1 MVNFSKPTTF
11 LGRNGVFKVIGITLA
26 KVTGGYDHKTP
37 VIVIEPL
44 TSRGLSG
51 RCNIEIPVGDIP
63 ALIAELQK
71 FTPQVCKMC
80 GAPLEHDRCTDEAC
94 LYSNHEQDWDYDANW
109 ILKHSVKK
117 SRSPK
122 KKKKGRRC
130 SVGGCKNLATHK
142 AYNAGC
148 DPFFICRKHHFIFKA
163 SYRTKP
169 LKRYPKKV
177 VIAHARKQNT
187 KANARKM
194 AWLDSGPY
202 KVSKGS

>member
-63 ALIAELQK
+63 ALITELQK
-71 FTPQVCKMC
+71 FTPQVCKQC
-80 GAPLEHDRCTDEAC
+80 GSPLEHDRCTDETC
-94 LYSNHEQDWDYDANW
+94 PYSDHEQDWDYDVGW
-109 ILKHSVKK
+109 ILKGKTMKPSVKL
-117 SRSPK
+117 R
-122 KKKKGRRC
+122 
-130 SVGGCKNLATHK
+130 
-142 AYNAGC
+142 
-148 DPFFICRKHHFIFKA
+148 
-163 SYRTKP
+163 
-169 LKRYPKKV
+169 RYPKKV
-177 VIAHARKQNT
+177 VIAHARKMNT

-202 KVSKGS
+202 KVSKGN